1 MNTKDIFDTFDNA
14 PDDIVESIDKICAP
28 LSESEEKRIYSIM
41 EKKYNSRRSPDNFE
55 YSVSGVDM
63 YRRPPLY
70 KRALA
75 ATASLLL
82 ISGVAYSFYTL
93 GRMNNIPTQHA
104 ANETNTTTISTQA
117 PVAES
122 TTVRLP
128 FTYTPQWA
136 IDSGELNITIQ
147 KAEIFDS
154 IEDAGIDPN
163 EINTYSLYDYET
175 KTSQSEWKIL
185 KLHIFAENKNAVTSF
200 KNMGERYPNDEY
212 EFEVPANTVLKYKS
226 LYSEAFRDY
235 QMMWFSLKGECKS
248 NSYKFLCMPKTTRE
262 YDIAYYVKSKDDVYI
277 MTANDNN
284 YKLIIE

>member
-1 MNTKDIFDTFDNA
+1 MNTKDFFDEFDNA
-14 PDDIVESIDKICAP
+14 PDDIVENIDKICAP
-28 LSESEEKRIYSIM
+28 LSECEEKRIYSIM
-41 EKKYNSRRSPDNFE
+41 EKKYNSRKIPDSFE

-63 YRRPPLY
+63 YKRPPLY
-70 KRALA
+70 RRVLTA
-75 ATASLLL
+75 AASLLL

-104 ANETNTTTISTQA
+104 ANETNTTIISTQA
-117 PVAES
+117 PVTES

-128 FTYTPQWA
+128 FTYTPPWA
-136 IDSGELNITIQ
+136 IESGELSITIQ

-212 EFEVPANTVLKYKS
+212 EFEVGANTVLKYKS

-248 NSYKFLCMPKTTRE
+248 NSYKFLCMPETTRE

-277 MTANDNN
+277 MTANGKN